1 MQNGHKL
8 ARKHL
13 RVLFHILRNIK
24 HIVSEERAGFSK
36 DRSRAGSRG
45 HNAISSVALALEYS
59 SNIALVIAT
68 LLLVNPCVLHIL
80 SHGDTTASFNGCLAG
95 YCYLVIPR
103 DGPHLDRK

>member
-13 RVLFHILRNIK
+13 RVLFHILRKRIK
-24 HIVSEERAGFSK
+24 HVVSEERAGFSK
-36 DRSRAGSRG
+36 DRTRAGSRD
-45 HNAISSVALALEYS
+45 HNAISSVALALEYG

-80 SHGDTTASFNGCLAG
+80 PHGDTASFNGCLAG
-95 YCYLVIPR
+95 HCHLVIPR
-103 DGPHLDRK
+103 DGSHLDRK